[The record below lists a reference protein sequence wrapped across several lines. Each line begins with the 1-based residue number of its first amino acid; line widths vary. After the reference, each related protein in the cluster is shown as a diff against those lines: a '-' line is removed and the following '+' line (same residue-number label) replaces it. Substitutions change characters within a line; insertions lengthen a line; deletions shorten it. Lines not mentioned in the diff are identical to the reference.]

1 MSTTANLVRK
11 QYLVSE
17 ENVKKVEKL
26 ASSKGTSA
34 TNIVR
39 LAIDAYDPAGFDDLE
54 SPELIELV
62 SSKLKE
68 SIAATKR
75 ANRKVAK
82 TLKALDEGAS

>member
-82 TLKALDEGAS
+82 TLKLLDESAS